1 MNDITSR
8 KNKELIWQTLYD
20 NRKFDGFKQEQFP
33 QILKLFEGAIE
44 SIAINPNYIGFTLL
58 DKNKYVVELFLKQ
71 LNEYSISGSVQSMQ
85 DNNPQKESYQQQEP
99 YLQQEIKSNN
109 IDRLNK
115 AHEEQINEFNKF
127 NIDKP
132 PEIDFSDNT
141 DTLDTTIFNKN
152 LEVMVKER
160 EQETPL
166 VKILELLETINNN
179 QLKILSKLNY
189 DKEKDNETEETTT

>member
-1 MNDITSR
+1 MNDVTSR
-8 KNKELIWQTLYD
+8 KNKELVWQTLYD
-20 NRKFDGFKQEQFP
+20 NKRFENFKQDEFP
-33 QILKLFEGAIE
+33 AILKLFEGAIE
-44 SIAINPNYIGFTLL
+44 SIAVNPNYVGYTLL
-58 DKNKYVVELFLKQ
+58 DKNKYVIELFLKQ
-71 LNEYSISGSVQSMQ
+71 LNEYSLTKSTKSTQ
-85 DNNPQKESYQQQEP
+85 PKEP

-109 IDRLNK
+109 IERLNK

-152 LEVMVKER
+152 LEEMVKER
-160 EQETPL
+160 EQETPM
-166 VKILELLETINNN
+166 VKMLELLEKINNN

-189 DKEKDNETEETTT
+189 DKENDNDDNNESEETTT

>member
-1 MNDITSR
+1 MNDVTSR
-8 KNKELIWQTLYD
+8 KNKELVWQTLYD
-20 NRKFDGFKQEQFP
+20 NKRFENFKQEEFP
-33 QILKLFEGAIE
+33 AILKLFEGAIE
-44 SIAINPNYIGFTLL
+44 SIAVNPNYVGYTLL
-58 DKNKYVVELFLKQ
+58 DKNKYVIELFLKQ
-71 LNEYSISGSVQSMQ
+71 LNEYSLTKSIKSTQ
-85 DNNPQKESYQQQEP
+85 PKEP

-109 IDRLNK
+109 IERLNK

-152 LEVMVKER
+152 LEDMVKVR
-160 EQETPL
+160 DQETPM
-166 VKILELLETINNN
+166 VKILELLEKINNN

-189 DKEKDNETEETTT
+189 DKENDNDDNNESEETTT

>member
-1 MNDITSR
+1 MNDITNR

-20 NRKFDGFKQEQFP
+20 NKKFNNFNQDEFP
-33 QILKLFEGAIE
+33 HILNLFEGAIE
-44 SIAINPNYIGFTLL
+44 SIAINPNYVGYTLL

-71 LNEYSISGSVQSMQ
+71 LNEYSLTKSINSTQDRLQS
-85 DNNPQKESYQQQEP
+85 KEP

-109 IDRLNK
+109 INSLNK

-152 LEVMVKER
+152 LEEMVKER

-166 VKILELLETINNN
+166 VKMLELLEKINNN

-189 DKEKDNETEETTT
+189 DKENDNDDNNESEETTR

>member
-1 MNDITSR
+1 MNDITNR

-20 NRKFDGFKQEQFP
+20 NKKFNNFNQDEFP
-33 QILKLFEGAIE
+33 HILNLFEGAIE
-44 SIAINPNYIGFTLL
+44 SIAINPNYVGYTLL

-71 LNEYSISGSVQSMQ
+71 LNEYSLTKSINSTQDRLQS
-85 DNNPQKESYQQQEP
+85 KEP

-109 IDRLNK
+109 INSLNK

-152 LEVMVKER
+152 LEDMVKVR
-160 EQETPL
+160 DQETPM
-166 VKILELLETINNN
+166 VKILELLEKINNN

-189 DKEKDNETEETTT
+189 DKENDNDDNNESEETTT

>member
-1 MNDITSR
+1 MNDVTSR
-8 KNKELIWQTLYD
+8 KNKELVWQTLYD
-20 NRKFDGFKQEQFP
+20 NKRFENFKQDEFP
-33 QILKLFEGAIE
+33 NILKLFEGAIE
-44 SIAINPNYIGFTLL
+44 SIAVNPNYVGYTLL
-58 DKNKYVVELFLKQ
+58 DKNKYVIEFFLNQ
-71 LNEYSISGSVQSMQ
+71 LNEYSLTKSIKSTQ
-85 DNNPQKESYQQQEP
+85 QKEP

-109 IDRLNK
+109 IDSLNK

-152 LEVMVKER
+152 LEDIVKER

-166 VKILELLETINNN
+166 IKILELLEKINNN

-189 DKEKDNETEETTT
+189 DKENNNDDNNESEETTT

>member
-20 NRKFDGFKQEQFP
+20 NKKFDGFKQEQFP
-33 QILKLFEGAIE
+33 HILKLFEGAIE
-44 SIAINPNYIGFTLL
+44 SIAINPNYVGFTLL
-58 DKNKYVVELFLKQ
+58 DKNKYVIELFLTQ
-71 LNEYSISGSVQSMQ
+71 LNEYSISASIQLPQ
-85 DNNPQKESYQQQEP
+85 DNNPQKEP

-152 LEVMVKER
+152 LEEMVKER

-166 VKILELLETINNN
+166 VKILEILETINNN

-189 DKEKDNETEETTT
+189 DKENDNESEETTT